1 MQFMR
6 IPDLW
11 RRMLPQGELKQGVV
25 TLVGAAT
32 IGQAIVVIS
41 APMIT
46 RLYSPTDVGS
56 YSVASAVL
64 SVLVV
69 VTCLR
74 YEWAIPLPES
84 DVAAANVLVLC
95 ILVAFATSLIAA
107 LRCLFWGARC

>member
-1 MQFMR
+1 MPFMR

-41 APMIT
+41 APVIT

-56 YSVASAVL
+56 YSVATAVL

-69 VTCLR
+69 ITCLR
-74 YEWAIPLPES
+74 YEWAIPSRNP
-84 DVAAANVLVLC
+84 
-95 ILVAFATSLIAA
+95 TSPRRTSSPCASLSRSA
-107 LRCLFWGARC
+107 